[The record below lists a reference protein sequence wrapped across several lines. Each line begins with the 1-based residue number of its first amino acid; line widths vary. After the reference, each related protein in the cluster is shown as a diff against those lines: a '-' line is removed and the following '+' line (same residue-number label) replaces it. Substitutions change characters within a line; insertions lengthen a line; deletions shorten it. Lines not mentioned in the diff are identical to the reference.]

1 VQNTASMRPYGPA
14 ALRLCVGSVFL
25 VHGAQKLFG
34 LLGGAGI
41 AGTSRMVASAGLP
54 YATPLAIAL
63 GLAEFGG
70 GVLLIIGSLTLWA
83 SLALLVD
90 MALAVWKVHYPH
102 GFTTGDGLLP
112 GHGSDAELHLMLM
125 GALLCLALAGP
136 GAFSV
141 DERRSQHAEA
151 QARGRA
157 RIRKV

>member
-1 VQNTASMRPYGPA
+1 
-14 ALRLCVGSVFL
+14 VFL

-41 AGTSRMVASAGLP
+41 AGTSRMLASAGLP
-54 YATPLAIAL
+54 YPTPLATAL

-70 GVLLIIGSLTLWA
+70 GVLLVIGSLTLWV
-83 SLALLVD
+83 SLALLGD
-90 MALAVWKVHYPH
+90 MALTVWKVHDSR
-102 GFTTGDGLLP
+102 GFTAGNGLLP
-112 GHGSDAELHLMLM
+112 GHGADAELHLVLI

-136 GAFSV
+136 GALSV

-157 RIRKV
+157 RVRKV